1 MSQTPRFLFSLFQV
15 SFQSVFFVHLSN
27 FTLGFEG
34 MKICSTGFVR
44 IDLLHLSKL
53 VNLIGDYSP
62 FVYPLPTLILSKV
75 LHTMSI

>member
-1 MSQTPRFLFSLFQV
+1 
-15 SFQSVFFVHLSN
+15 
-27 FTLGFEG
+27 

-53 VNLIGDYSP
+53 VNLIGEYNP
-62 FVYPLPTLILSKV
+62 FIYPLPTLTLSKV